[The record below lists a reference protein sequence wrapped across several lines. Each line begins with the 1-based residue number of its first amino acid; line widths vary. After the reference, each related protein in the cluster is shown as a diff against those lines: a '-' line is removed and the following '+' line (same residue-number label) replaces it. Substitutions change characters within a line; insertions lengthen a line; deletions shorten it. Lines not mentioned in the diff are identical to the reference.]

1 MNVERPANRDQGAV
15 DLGDA
20 RLVRE
25 RLAAYL
31 QAQTGCAWTLGAL
44 TRYAVGFSWI
54 TYGFT
59 AREEGSAKEQGLIL
73 RLGPPYGLFAPYT
86 ALPQFAALKL
96 LEDSAVPVP
105 KAHWWSDDATILGAP
120 FFVCE
125 RVSGS
130 APVPWVSGDAS
141 GFDEHRRESIGA
153 QFVSALAAQH
163 RCDWRGKPG
172 FEACSGVTEENA
184 ALTQIDFWEAA
195 HARWALKPYP
205 MLVWALLWLR
215 RHLQPAPRV
224 SIVHGDYR
232 LGNLIIHPSEPRVVA
247 VLDWELST
255 LGHPLADLAYNCIG
269 YHLAEPPHGFARVD
283 FAASGH
289 PTEAEYVAAYCQRTG
304 RASVPHFN
312 FYLAFS
318 LFRLAAIAQGVYRR
332 GLAGNSANPD
342 SIKMSSSAR
351 ERADLAWSLVG

>member
-232 LGNLIIHPSEPRVVA
+232 LGNFLEAHGRITAI
-247 VLDWELST
+247 LDWELV
-255 LGHPLADLAYNCIG
+255 HPGD
-269 YHLAEPPHGFARVD
+269 PH
-283 FAASGH
+283 
-289 PTEAEYVAAYCQRTG
+289 E
-304 RASVPHFN
+304 
-312 FYLAFS
+312 
-318 LFRLAAIAQGVYRR
+318 
-332 GLAGNSANPD
+332 
-342 SIKMSSSAR
+342 
-351 ERADLAWSLVG
+351 DLAWAFLPQFTAGSGLVCRLIREDAFIAQYERAADLKVSPNSLRFYRVFSLVKLALTHIAAVRCFEDGRFNDMRMPAMGTQVAPVLRQIARLLQ